1 MNDDMHMEIVEERL
15 KAFIFPNTP
24 VTAEEIEA
32 FGRAVYL
39 QTEHEH
45 QMKMASGNEEV
56 NIPNGVSSFTLG
68 HFSMSFAGKGYQ
80 NSAVLTK
87 DSICPTAYSI
97 LLRAGLL
104 YRGVTTRE
112 G

>member
-1 MNDDMHMEIVEERL
+1 MDDKHLEIVEERL

-24 VTAEEIEA
+24 VTEEELEA
-32 FGRAVYL
+32 FGRAVYVEA
-39 QTEHEH
+39 EHEK
-45 QMKMASGNEEV
+45 QMEEASGSEE
-56 NIPNGVSSFTLG
+56 IHLPNGVSSFSIG

-80 NSAVLTK
+80 NGAVLTK
-87 DSICPTAYSI
+87 DTICPTAYSI

-104 YRGVTTRE
+104 YRGVVTRE